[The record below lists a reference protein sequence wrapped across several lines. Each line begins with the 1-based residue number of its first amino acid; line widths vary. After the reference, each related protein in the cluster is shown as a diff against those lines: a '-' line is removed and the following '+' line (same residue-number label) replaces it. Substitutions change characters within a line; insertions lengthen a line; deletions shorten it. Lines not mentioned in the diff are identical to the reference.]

1 MERLHISE
9 SSWWLDSSL
18 STYLCHKLCNIVIV
32 VGHNQL
38 HQSGTS
44 FTTVLVLGFTWDQ
57 FGRDKELSSVTVTSF
72 KRGLSLLAFGD
83 NENDISL
90 L

>member
-9 SSWWLDSSL
+9 SSWWLDTSL
-18 STYLCHKLCNIVIV
+18 STYLCHKLCSIMIV

-57 FGRDKELSSVTVTSF
+57 FSRDKEPVLREGIVPF
-72 KRGLSLLAFGD
+72 GLWG
-83 NENDISL
+83 
-90 L
+90 